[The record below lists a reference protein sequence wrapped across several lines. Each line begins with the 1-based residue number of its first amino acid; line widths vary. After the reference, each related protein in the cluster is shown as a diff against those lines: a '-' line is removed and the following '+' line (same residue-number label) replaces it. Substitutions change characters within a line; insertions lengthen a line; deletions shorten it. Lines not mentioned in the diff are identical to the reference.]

1 MIKVCVFFNAET
13 SKEGVDVCQVEIG
26 KVHLDVPEDLWTL
39 ASAKVDGTAI
49 VIWLSLK
56 KGHTY
61 EELKEKGFSCKV
73 IEDEKKLSELARRET
88 GR

>member
-1 MIKVCVFFNAET
+1 MIKVCLFFEAET
-13 SKEGVDVCQVEIG
+13 SQEGVDECQVEIG
-26 KVHLDVPEDLWTL
+26 NVRLDVPEDLWSL

-61 EELKEKGFSCKV
+61 EELREKGFSCKI
-73 IEDEKKLSELARRET
+73 IEDEGSK
-88 GR
+88 